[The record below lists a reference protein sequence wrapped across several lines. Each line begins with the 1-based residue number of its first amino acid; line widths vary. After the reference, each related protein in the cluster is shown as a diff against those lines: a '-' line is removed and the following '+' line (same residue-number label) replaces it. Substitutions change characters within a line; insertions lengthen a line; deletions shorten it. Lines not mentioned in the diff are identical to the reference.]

1 MDPLKIGLI
10 ILAIILLGLN
20 LNISGFTN
28 ISDLLNQNYK
38 ECNREN
44 RVYPSGKVP
53 GSYLGLTKAEKDNI
67 FQSYV
72 ENDKYKI

>member
-1 MDPLKIGLI
+1 MDSLKIGLI
-10 ILAIILLGLN
+10 ILVVILLFLN
-20 LNISGFTN
+20 LNISPFTN
-28 ISDLLNQNYK
+28 ITDLLNQNYK

-44 RVYPSGKVP
+44 RIYPSGHVP

-72 ENDKYKI
+72 ENDKYKM